1 MPVNTQNEIY
11 TKITSTY
18 GILNQI
24 RQTMPFVRQKKY
36 RYLKQNQEENCDTP
50 LITEPKN
57 KQKCNT

>member
-24 RQTMPFVRQKKY
+24 RQTMPLVIQKKY
-36 RYLKQNQEENCDTP
+36 GYVKQNQ
-50 LITEPKN
+50 
-57 KQKCNT
+57 